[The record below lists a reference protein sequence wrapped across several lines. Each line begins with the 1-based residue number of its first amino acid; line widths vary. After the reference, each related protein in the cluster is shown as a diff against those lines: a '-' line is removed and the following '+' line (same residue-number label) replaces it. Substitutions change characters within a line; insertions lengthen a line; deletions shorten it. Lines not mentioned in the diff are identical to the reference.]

1 MRIISTEY
9 ITMYS
14 ISYNETEYI
23 RQVGTNMN
31 GENEIPIWMFNNNGL
46 LDIVVDEKL
55 IEDLE
60 SNFLKN
66 IN

>member
-1 MRIISTEY
+1 MRINSTEY